1 LILEERAMSPTRGE
15 DEKAIADLVEKYI
28 NENDVTW
35 SFPNL
40 SVHIV
45 KNIVCF
51 IINFFID
58 QTSIKS
64 QLILNFI
71 LLN

>member
-1 LILEERAMSPTRGE
+1 MTWHFFLFIKFLIKLKKKIDLKEKRMPPTRDA

-40 SVHIV
+40 SVYIV
-45 KNIVCF
+45 KKIVCF
-51 IINFFID
+51 L
-58 QTSIKS
+58 
-64 QLILNFI
+64 LISL
-71 LLN
+71 